1 MGASC
6 RMNLLTKVFHK
17 KKYVSEFVKRQRE
30 LQSKIAYKVLWLS
43 KPAEKLAGITYVRKL
58 HGELK

>member
-1 MGASC
+1 
-6 RMNLLTKVFHK
+6 MNLLTKVFPK

-30 LQSKIAYKVLWLS
+30 LQSRIGYKVLWLS
-43 KPAEKLAGITYVRKL
+43 KPAEKLAGITYVKKL